1 MNSIISLLSSR
12 AGEAD
17 VFVAAT
23 VFTVLST
30 VMFDAWVARGA
41 SVTRS
46 RAVGVLLILVFL
58 CMAAGG
64 VADYAIVGKPSFIGL
79 SLFLSGVAGLA
90 IVPPVLLR
98 HGQDRE
104 LRRMAAYD
112 L

>member
-1 MNSIISLLSSR
+1 MIATLLSSR
-12 AGEAD
+12 AGEAGI
-17 VFVAAT
+17 FVIAV

-30 VMFDAWVARGA
+30 VTFDAWVARGA

-90 IVPPVLLR
+90 IVPSVLLR

-104 LRRMAAYD
+104 LRRMAAHD

>member
-30 VMFDAWVARGA
+30 VMFDAWVTRGA
-41 SVTRS
+41 SIARS
-46 RAVGVLLILVFL
+46 RAVGVALILVFL

-64 VADYAIVGKPSFIGL
+64 VADYAIVGRPTFISLNLFINGTVGL
-79 SLFLSGVAGLA
+79 SILPS
-90 IVPPVLLR
+90 VLLR
-98 HGQDRE
+98 RGKDQE
-104 LRRMAAYD
+104 LRRMAAHD